1 MATKGYYK
9 VTLAHAVSD
18 EEGHGTGGKA
28 GDQTGNE
35 VQFRDWYNRSKKW
48 HTVLRASQALRRKI
62 KTNAIVG
69 VRNVHLGYDMNDR
82 YTAYDKIKNKG
93 YDYNK
98 LTEDAECDCS
108 QFATTCSS
116 YAGVFIPRDTRTANM
131 VTRYLATKQYKA
143 LTGDKYTE
151 TSENLKAGDIIVGEG
166 HTAIVANVYWRMN
179 KNLKKGATGRKA
191 DIKALQARLNDKGK
205 YKLTIDGDFGPNTEK
220 AVLAFQLNAGLEAD
234 GIVGRK
240 TAEALDFLWG

>member
-1 MATKGYYK
+1 MATKDYYK

-35 VQFRDWYNRSKKW
+35 VKFQDWYNRTKKW
-48 HTVLRASQALRRKI
+48 HTVLRASQAIRRKI
-62 KTNAIVG
+62 KTNAIAG
-69 VRNVHLGYDMNDR
+69 VRNVHLGYDMNQR
-82 YTAYDKIKNKG
+82 YTAYDKLKNKG

-98 LTEDAECDCS
+98 LTEDTECDCS

-116 YAGVFIPRDTRTANM
+116 YAGVPVPRDTTTANM
-131 VTRYLATKQYKA
+131 VARYLATKQYKA
-143 LTGDKYTE
+143 LTGDKYAE

-179 KNLKKGATGRKA
+179 KNLRRGATGRKA
-191 DIKALQARLNDKGK
+191 DIKALQQRLNDKYGS
-205 YKLTIDGDFGPNTEK
+205 KLVVDGDFGVKTENS
-220 AVLAFQLNAGLEAD
+220 VIGFQLENGLEPD

>member
-1 MATKGYYK
+1 LATKDYYK

-35 VQFRDWYNRSKKW
+35 VKFQDWYNRTKKW
-48 HTVLRASQALRRKI
+48 HTVLRASQAIRRKI
-62 KTNAIVG
+62 KTNAIAG
-69 VRNVHLGYDMNDR
+69 VRNVHLGYDMNQR
-82 YTAYDKIKNKG
+82 YTAYDKLKNKG

-98 LTEDAECDCS
+98 LTEDTECDCS

-116 YAGVFIPRDTRTANM
+116 YAGVPVPRDTTTANM
-131 VTRYLATKQYKA
+131 VARYLATKQYKA

-179 KNLKKGATGRKA
+179 KNLRRGATGRKA
-191 DIKALQARLNDKGK
+191 DIKALQQRLNDKYGC
-205 YKLTIDGDFGPNTEK
+205 KLVVDGDFGVKTENS
-220 AVLAFQLNAGLEAD
+220 VIGFQLEHGLEPD